1 MFDKPFTF
9 DRVVRIGIGVLL
21 IGALLYLIVVLRN
34 ALLPFLI
41 AAFCEVFPIQIE
53 TEKPDLVYS
62 GCSHI
67 YLSDYRLGY
76 GDGCTFY
83 FGRE

>member
-1 MFDKPFTF
+1 MLPLRKTKIEIIMDSMFDKPFTF

-41 AAFCEVFPIQIE
+41 AWLMAYMCQPFVKAGSCLFW
-53 TEKPDLVYS
+53 LFS
-62 GCSHI
+62 
-67 YLSDYRLGY
+67 YLSV
-76 GDGCTFY
+76 
-83 FGRE
+83 

>member
-21 IGALLYLIVVLRN
+21 VGAILYLIVTLRN

-41 AAFCEVFPIQIE
+41 AWLMA
-53 TEKPDLVYS
+53 
-62 GCSHI
+62 
-67 YLSDYRLGY
+67 
-76 GDGCTFY
+76 
-83 FGRE
+83 